1 MTNPFQSD
9 NNQMNNLHLN
19 VPRSMTISDI
29 HWSFERAH
37 VVQGSIIIYLR
48 SELSESVEFEF
59 GSIINIRFDSKFL
72 RELCNL

>member
-1 MTNPFQSD
+1 
-9 NNQMNNLHLN
+9 
-19 VPRSMTISDI
+19 MTISDI
-29 HWSFERAH
+29 HWSFERAQ